1 MVVVSIFGRWKVLC
15 VGRRIND
22 DERRSGPDFF
32 KGGSRNIFRVLYI
45 DDVLFFTTTILKR
58 RGWSH
63 LETPSVLLCV
73 STETTTSLCTQHE
86 YQKDKTTEEL
96 LLGGTLT
103 DAHALTQIFVFE
115 FSRRAAESSAAADA
129 LAAVGRTVR
138 VEDIRTVDVKV
149 A

>member
-15 VGRRIND
+15 VGRRINE

-32 KGGSRNIFRVLYI
+32 RGRREKYLGFYI

-115 FSRRAAESSAAADA
+115 FSRRAAESSAAAA

-138 VEDIRTVDVKV
+138 VEDIRTVDVKL

>member
-15 VGRRIND
+15 VGRRINEG
-22 DERRSGPDFF
+22 ERRSGPDFF
-32 KGGSRNIFRVLYI
+32 RGRREKYLGFYI

-115 FSRRAAESSAAADA
+115 FSRRAAESSAAAA

>member
-58 RGWSH
+58 RG
-63 LETPSVLLCV
+63 
-73 STETTTSLCTQHE
+73 
-86 YQKDKTTEEL
+86 
-96 LLGGTLT
+96 
-103 DAHALTQIFVFE
+103 
-115 FSRRAAESSAAADA
+115 
-129 LAAVGRTVR
+129 
-138 VEDIRTVDVKV
+138 
-149 A
+149 

>member
-1 MVVVSIFGRWKVLC
+1 MLC
-15 VGRRIND
+15 VGRRINE
-22 DERRSGPDFF
+22 ERRSGPDFF
-32 KGGSRNIFRVLYI
+32 RGRREKYLGFYI

-58 RGWSH
+58 RGWS
-63 LETPSVLLCV
+63 ETPPSVLLRV
-73 STETTTSLCTQHE
+73 STETTTTSLCTQHE

>member
-32 KGGSRNIFRVLYI
+32 RGRREKYLGFYI

-58 RGWSH
+58 RGWS
-63 LETPSVLLCV
+63 ETPPSVLLRV
-73 STETTTSLCTQHE
+73 STETTTTSLCTQHE
-86 YQKDKTTEEL
+86 YQKDKTTELL

-115 FSRRAAESSAAADA
+115 FSRRAAESSAAA